1 MSSILEQLYA
11 GDLTP
16 AENVIQ
22 GNEEYDRLC
31 RQSVQE
37 IEEFSKKL
45 DDESRKSFDALLEH
59 YLELTYIEKARPSV
73 TDFVWEPELCA
84 RFLKEGNV
92 CADRNFL
99 FVISNKCLKNRL

>member
-37 IEEFSKKL
+37 IEEFSK
-45 DDESRKSFDALLEH
+45 SW
-59 YLELTYIEKARPSV
+59 TMKAERV
-73 TDFVWEPELCA
+73 LMRC
-84 RFLKEGNV
+84 
-92 CADRNFL
+92 
-99 FVISNKCLKNRL
+99 

>member
-45 DDESRKSFDALLEH
+45 VHNKITKE
-59 YLELTYIEKARPSV
+59 V
-73 TDFVWEPELCA
+73 T
-84 RFLKEGNV
+84 
-92 CADRNFL
+92 
-99 FVISNKCLKNRL
+99 

>member
-45 DDESRKSFDALLEH
+45 DDESRKSLLEH
-59 YLELTYIEKARPSV
+59 YLELTYIEKSQTFCDGFRLGAGIMCEVFKGR
-73 TDFVWEPELCA
+73 ECLC
-84 RFLKEGNV
+84 R
-92 CADRNFL
+92 
-99 FVISNKCLKNRL
+99 

>member
-45 DDESRKSFDALLEH
+45 DRWKAERVLSAVRALSGADLYRKKPDLL
-59 YLELTYIEKARPSV
+59 
-73 TDFVWEPELCA
+73 
-84 RFLKEGNV
+84 
-92 CADRNFL
+92 
-99 FVISNKCLKNRL
+99 

>member
-22 GNEEYDRLC
+22 YDRLC

-37 IEEFSKKL
+37 IEEF
-45 DDESRKSFDALLEH
+45 
-59 YLELTYIEKARPSV
+59 
-73 TDFVWEPELCA
+73 
-84 RFLKEGNV
+84 
-92 CADRNFL
+92 
-99 FVISNKCLKNRL
+99 